1 MVAAL
6 ERLFEDKDDVVRFT
20 VGRFRV
26 SPDAPAVVPGHA
38 FFTIDF
44 RHPDEAVLARL
55 GDQVKPVCEANA
67 GPCAVAVVE
76 TSRSR
81 PVPFTSEVPDL
92 VEAASNRLGL
102 SSMRMISG
110 AGHDAM
116 RLARVAPTGM
126 VFVPCERGISHSE
139 VENAKPEDLAA
150 GARVL
155 AETLVELAGR

>member
-1 MVAAL
+1 
-6 ERLFEDKDDVVRFT
+6 
-20 VGRFRV
+20 
-26 SPDAPAVVPGHA
+26 
-38 FFTIDF
+38 
-44 RHPDEAVLARL
+44 
-55 GDQVKPVCEANA
+55 
-67 GPCAVAVVE
+67 VVE